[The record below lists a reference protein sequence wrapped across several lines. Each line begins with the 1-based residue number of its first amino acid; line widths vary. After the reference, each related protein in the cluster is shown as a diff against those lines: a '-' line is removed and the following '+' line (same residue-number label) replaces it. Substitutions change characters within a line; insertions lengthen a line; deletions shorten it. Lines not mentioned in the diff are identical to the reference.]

1 MNWGVGL
8 GEGVGC
14 VGVVALTVRTRTLVC
29 ARACHTR
36 VRVGDCNDCDRA
48 AQPGWSVSIARVK
61 KLLTECSQVMVM
73 VIVMMMMMVMMM
85 VMMMMIMAVGSVE

>member
-1 MNWGVGL
+1 MCWGRGL
-8 GEGVGC
+8 E
-14 VGVVALTVRTRTLVC
+14 VALIVRTRMLVC

-73 VIVMMMMMVMMM
+73 VMMIMVMMM
-85 VMMMMIMAVGSVE
+85 VMTMMIMAVGSVE

>member
-1 MNWGVGL
+1 MLLNWGVGL

-36 VRVGDCNDCDRA
+36 VRVGDCNDFDRA

-73 VIVMMMMMVMMM
+73 VMM
-85 VMMMMIMAVGSVE
+85 MAVGSVECF

>member
-1 MNWGVGL
+1 MCWGRGL
-8 GEGVGC
+8 E
-14 VGVVALTVRTRTLVC
+14 VALIVRTRMIVC

-73 VIVMMMMMVMMM
+73 VMMMMMVMMM